1 MKKLIVSVL
10 VALML
15 GTPSYCEVIKKGNTY
30 INVTQSRKTKELVAT
45 PYKYVPNS
53 KKPNEVYTVYI
64 NANNGACYIKRVSK
78 TTGNQRDE
86 RIKDEE
92 MCKNIAKAMGIE
104 YTYKPRN
111 KK

>member
-1 MKKLIVSVL
+1 MKKFIISVL

-45 PYKYVPNS
+45 PYKYMPNS

-64 NANNGACYIKRVSK
+64 NVNNGACYIKRVSK
-78 TTGNQRDE
+78 TTGTQRDE
-86 RIKDEE
+86 KIKDE
-92 MCKNIAKAMGIE
+92 KTNKDIAQAMGIE